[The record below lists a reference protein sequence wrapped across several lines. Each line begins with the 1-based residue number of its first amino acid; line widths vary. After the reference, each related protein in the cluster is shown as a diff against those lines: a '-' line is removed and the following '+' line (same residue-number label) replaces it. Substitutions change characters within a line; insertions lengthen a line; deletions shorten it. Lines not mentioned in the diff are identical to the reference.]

1 MKKVISVI
9 LCVLLAASCTFVGF
23 AAQSYDS
30 FGKYE
35 HVFIIGV
42 DGAGAAFTKRDTP
55 NFDRIFADNAYRHD
69 AHTEVV
75 TVSAQNW
82 GSILTGVDYTTHGFT
97 NDSAS
102 NTQRGSDSPNN
113 SIFFYARQAFPD
125 ARLASYCNWSAINHG
140 IIENDLHV
148 NKVNRKSDAL
158 VTEAIVHDLRA
169 GRVPK
174 LMFVQFDEVD
184 HAAHSHGGFS
194 DEYYDAVVRADK
206 YIGEVYDAIEAK
218 GLMQD
223 SLFIV
228 VADHGETTNG
238 HGGST
243 PEESSAVLAVAGHS
257 VNSTVLAEGVHNR
270 DVSAIALYA
279 LGIKQPAHFISA
291 VPADLFGESREKTV
305 AENPMPASERFLRD
319 LAYFFLRFINLIV
332 SPFDKR

>member
-1 MKKVISVI
+1 MKRVFAII
-9 LCVLLAASCTFVGF
+9 LTVFLAVSCTGVGM
-23 AAQSYDS
+23 AAEGNDS

-35 HVFIIGV
+35 HVFIIGI
-42 DGAGAAFTKRDTP
+42 DGAGAAFDICDTP

-82 GSILTGVDYTTHGFT
+82 GSILTGVDYETHGFT

-102 NTQRGSDSPNN
+102 KTQRGSDSPNN
-113 SIFFYARQAFPD
+113 SIFFYVRRAYPD
-125 ARLASYCNWSAINHG
+125 ALLASYCNWSAINHG

-148 NKVNRKSDAL
+148 HKVNRKSDAL

-169 GRVPK
+169 GNVPK

-194 DEYYDAVVRADK
+194 DEYYDAVVKADK
-206 YIGEVYDAIEAK
+206 YLGDIYDAVEAE
-218 GLMQD
+218 GLMKD
-223 SLFIV
+223 SLFLV

-257 VNSTVLAEGVHNR
+257 VNATVLAEGVHNR

-279 LGIKQPAHFISA
+279 LGIAQPEHFISA
-291 VPADLFGESREKTV
+291 VPADLFGESREKT
-305 AENPMPASERFLRD
+305 AAPNPMPARERFLRN
-319 LAYFFLRFINLIV
+319 LAYFFLRFVNLIV